1 MANNIT
7 ADVSLNIR
15 ELMRE
20 KGIKKE
26 IDFANDLGISKQL
39 LSNWKSR
46 NTYNVNKI
54 EDKFPDVSKT
64 WLLTGEGS
72 MLKSENA
79 VHRVESAVPMAEG
92 KMGADDEESYQEA
105 LRK

>member
-26 IDFANDLGISKQL
+26 IDFAKELGISKQL
-39 LSNWKSR
+39 LSKWKSR
-46 NTYNVNKI
+46 NTYDVDKI
-54 EDKFPDVSKT
+54 VDKFPEVSK
-64 WLLTGEGS
+64 
-72 MLKSENA
+72 
-79 VHRVESAVPMAEG
+79 V
-92 KMGADDEESYQEA
+92 
-105 LRK
+105 